1 MLRALVLLFALVS
14 LPAWAQI
21 GFGIM
26 IPAGRSTARLGTVP
40 DTLATYAIKEVDL
53 RPRPPGGLEGW
64 MAALATD
71 ESCAAQADSLGCQRK
86 GKVVARFTV
95 ERDGTLSDPQ
105 ILKGTCASAEERL
118 RCAIDSSPPW
128 EPGRIGYHKVR
139 TRMQVSFRA
148 P

>member
-1 MLRALVLLFALVS
+1 MLRTSLMLLALVS

-21 GFGIM
+21 GFGIT

-40 DTLATYAIKEVDL
+40 DSLATYAIKEVDL

-71 ESCAAQADSLGCQRK
+71 DTCAAQADSLGCQRRS
-86 GKVVARFTV
+86 KVVARFTV

-118 RCAIDSSPPW
+118 RCAINSSPPW